1 MITAEQVKK
10 LRDQTGV
17 SMMECKRALEQSNGD
32 YDKAL
37 ELLKLKSKDVALKKS
52 EREAKQGI
60 IEAYIHSNGKIGVLL
75 ELNCETDFVAKNQEF
90 KELAHDLAMHI
101 AGMDPKYISPEDIPE
116 EVIETEKIIYEKQF
130 ADTDKPKKVI
140 DQIIDGKIKK
150 FSQEICLLT
159 QPFVKNPDMTVKEL
173 IEEKIAK
180 LGENI
185 KIRRFVRYEL

>member
-1 MITAEQVKK
+1 
-10 LRDQTGV
+10 
-17 SMMECKRALEQSNGD
+17 
-32 YDKAL
+32 
-37 ELLKLKSKDVALKKS
+37 
-52 EREAKQGI
+52 
-60 IEAYIHSNGKIGVLL
+60 LL
-75 ELNCETDFVAKNQEF
+75 ELNCETDFVARNQEF

-101 AGMDPKYISPEDIPE
+101 AGMDPRYISPEDIPK

-140 DQIIDGKIKK
+140 GQIIDGKIKK

>member
-37 ELLKLKSKDVALKKS
+37 EFLKLKSKDVALKKS

-75 ELNCETDFVAKNQEF
+75 ELNCETDFVARNQEF

-116 EVIETEKIIYEKQF
+116 EVIEAEKIIYEKQF

-159 QPFVKNPDMTVKEL
+159 QPFVKNSDITVKEL

>member
-1 MITAEQVKK
+1 M
-10 LRDQTGV
+10 
-17 SMMECKRALEQSNGD
+17 
-32 YDKAL
+32 
-37 ELLKLKSKDVALKKS
+37 
-52 EREAKQGI
+52 
-60 IEAYIHSNGKIGVLL
+60 
-75 ELNCETDFVAKNQEF
+75 
-90 KELAHDLAMHI
+90 AHDLAMHI
-101 AGMDPKYISPEDIPE
+101 AGMDPRYISPEDIPE

-159 QPFVKNPDMTVKEL
+159 QPFVKNSDITVKEL